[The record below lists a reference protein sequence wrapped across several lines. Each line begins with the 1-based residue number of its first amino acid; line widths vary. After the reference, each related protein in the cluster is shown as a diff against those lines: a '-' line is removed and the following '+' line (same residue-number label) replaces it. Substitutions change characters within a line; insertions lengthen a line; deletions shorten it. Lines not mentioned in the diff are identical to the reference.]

1 MINRSNF
8 GAVKDFQDYCARVHH
23 LSVDSLA
30 RYRAYLRL
38 VLLWLMDVPLAVAD
52 RHQPSFP
59 IFLSTWR
66 TPQDKPLSASSLR
79 KIVQVTQALFRFLK
93 QQQAYDARQLSNEW
107 IESLRPPAAHVPEKD
122 HEYVTLESA
131 LRIARLEIELTDL
144 TVRRDQAAFCLMY
157 LSGIRIGALST
168 LTIQAVDLERNEIR
182 QWAEL
187 GVKTKFGKAMTSHLL
202 QLPELLTPVRSWDAL
217 VRASLPPTA
226 PWCATVEWIH
236 GQHVLTSDPPGKN
249 RRTSLLKRMR
259 LLCQRAGVPYLSPH
273 KCRHG
278 HAVYARQHAK
288 DMTDLMAI
296 SRNLGH
302 SHTGVTEAMYAR
314 TTDAETK
321 AAIMRLG
328 QATSPTKDGPTQ
340 AIAALDGISNE
351 LIAELL
357 LESARRLQQAPS
369 SRKS

>member
-8 GAVKDFQDYCARVHH
+8 YAVKDFLIYCARVHH
-23 LSVDSLA
+23 LSADSLA

-38 VLLWLMDVPLAVAD
+38 VLLWLMDVPMAIAD

-66 TPQDKPLSASSLR
+66 TTQDKPLSASSLR

-93 QQQAYDARQLSNEW
+93 QQHTYDTRQLSNEW

-122 HEYVTLESA
+122 HEYVTLASA
-131 LRIARLEIELTDL
+131 LRIAQLDIEPADL

-168 LTIQAVDLERNEIR
+168 LTIQAVDLQRNEIR

-202 QLPELLTPVRSWDAL
+202 QLPEILAPVRSWDAL

-226 PWCATVEWIH
+226 PWCATVEWID
-236 GQHVLTSDPPGKN
+236 GQRVLTPDLPGKN
-249 RRTSLLKRMR
+249 RRSSLTKRMR

-302 SHTGVTEAMYAR
+302 SHTGVTEVMYAR

-328 QATSPTKDGPTQ
+328 QATSPTENNSSQVLAPLIGV
-340 AIAALDGISNE
+340 SNE
-351 LIAELL
+351 RIAELL
-357 LESARRLQQAPS
+357 LESARRLQQTPGLG
-369 SRKS
+369 KS